1 VTRNAEPVVVFSTN
15 SIFLTPGRHL
25 LPSLPEISASAGFL
39 FHNGFFVDIAPVI
52 VSVLDRHVTVAKLL
66 VRILNRIA
74 AVPKCLVAV
83 RNHPDAVLIPP

>member
-1 VTRNAEPVVVFSTN
+1 MTRNAEPVVVFSTN
-15 SIFLTPGRHL
+15 SIYLTPGRHL
-25 LPSLPEISASAGFL
+25 LPEISASAGFL